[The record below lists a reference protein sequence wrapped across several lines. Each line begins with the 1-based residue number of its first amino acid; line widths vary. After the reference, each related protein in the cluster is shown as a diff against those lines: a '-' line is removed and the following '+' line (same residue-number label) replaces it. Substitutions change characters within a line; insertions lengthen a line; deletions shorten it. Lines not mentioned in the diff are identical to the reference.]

1 MMIYPKKNTRERG
14 FLVSL
19 ILTALLVGQVQAG
32 PDDEDEKEPEKPEW
46 IAVTGGD
53 VYTGT
58 GSYLRGATILA
69 KDGKIESIGYNLF
82 IPEDA
87 ERLDASGMRV
97 YPGLVAISSSG
108 LLGGSGNLKDTIDP
122 FSSRMVLGL
131 AAGITTTSQSNQV
144 AKLKR
149 GELGGAV
156 LSEKAFTSL
165 SWSGAGGKRGLKE
178 KFKSTSEYLRKYR
191 EWKELVKKDK
201 ELKEPSKRG
210 ADTSV
215 LAVLEGKILAK
226 FNASGRDD
234 LLGIARLAQ
243 TYGFRPVIDGCGEGW
258 TVAEELGRAGA
269 MAIVTPR
276 YRRSRNE
283 SLVRDGGSSIENA
296 AILHRAGVPV
306 AVIPASKSVNLGGI
320 AGRDIMHLII
330 EAGFAVRGGLPEK
343 DAIDAITIVPARML
357 GIGHRVGSLEIG
369 KDCDL
374 IVTDGDLL
382 HYETFVQYTV
392 VDGKLVYDKQEELW
406 FSHIRPRPESSI
418 APESPVDVGERPED
432 VEEAAEPEDDE
443 EDDEDEEEDDDE
455 EKEDEEEGD
464 SDD

>member
-178 KFKSTSEYLRKYR
+178 KFKSTSEYLR
-191 EWKELVKKDK
+191 
-201 ELKEPSKRG
+201 S
-210 ADTSV
+210 T
-215 LAVLEGKILAK
+215 
-226 FNASGRDD
+226 ASGKN
-234 LLGIARLAQ
+234 
-243 TYGFRPVIDGCGEGW
+243 W
-258 TVAEELGRAGA
+258 
-269 MAIVTPR
+269 
-276 YRRSRNE
+276 
-283 SLVRDGGSSIENA
+283 
-296 AILHRAGVPV
+296 
-306 AVIPASKSVNLGGI
+306 
-320 AGRDIMHLII
+320 
-330 EAGFAVRGGLPEK
+330 
-343 DAIDAITIVPARML
+343 
-357 GIGHRVGSLEIG
+357 
-369 KDCDL
+369 
-374 IVTDGDLL
+374 
-382 HYETFVQYTV
+382 
-392 VDGKLVYDKQEELW
+392 
-406 FSHIRPRPESSI
+406 
-418 APESPVDVGERPED
+418 
-432 VEEAAEPEDDE
+432 
-443 EDDEDEEEDDDE
+443 
-455 EKEDEEEGD
+455 
-464 SDD
+464 